1 MHWRGGASVLRKR
14 TKTSRRNAMLSLFTG
29 LFTPAFIAVITLQ
42 CASRYFKGPRH
53 TTKFSSAAP
62 SPLLSSLRPLK
73 ECCNFLNCFYESTRC
88 SFLPSAPLAYFPLP
102 PAAAL
107 HNSNTACQSIS
118 HLACS
123 ETKVSLA
130 LLLTLSQQLTL
141 QHGCEKE
148 ERGNRRR
155 RGPTFARVVN
165 LSVGGYLFCAL
176 LIQIRSNLRRS

>member
-1 MHWRGGASVLRKR
+1 MPCCLFLRACLHR
-14 TKTSRRNAMLSLFTG
+14 
-29 LFTPAFIAVITLQ
+29 
-42 CASRYFKGPRH
+42 
-53 TTKFSSAAP
+53 
-62 SPLLSSLRPLK
+62 PLLPSSLCSAQADTLRGRVIRQSSPPLPLFSSLRPLK

-88 SFLPSAPLAYFPLP
+88 SSLPSAPLAYFPLP

-176 LIQIRSNLRRS
+176 LIQIRSNLRRRGSCFFRLGESAVGNWARMGVL